1 MRQFDCLEVTHV
13 DDIAVVTFVDDKV
26 MDVNRIQMLNDELS
40 WLTEQDSVSKLLI
53 NLNNVR
59 FLSSAAINKLIV
71 LDKRMKSKGGHI
83 RLCCLRSE
91 VRDVFEI
98 TNLNT
103 VFKIFDE
110 QSDAIKSFE
119 QLPAE

>member
-1 MRQFDCLEVTHV
+1 MRQFDCLEVAHENDV
-13 DDIAVVTFVDDKV
+13 AVVTFVDDKV

-59 FLSSAAINKLIV
+59 FLSSAAINKMIV
-71 LDKRMKSKGGHI
+71 LDKRMKEKGGQI
-83 RLCCLRSE
+83 RLCCLRPE

-110 QSDAIKSFE
+110 QSDAIKSLE
-119 QLPAE
+119 KLPAE